1 VRKVLF
7 FGLLVLTFAFW
18 ARTIFTQQACIEN
31 TGLFSEHFR
40 DLTNIDAAH
49 SSAKFWC
56 QDQTSPRD
64 IMTMNKLGANFQ
76 ISNPAYMPSW
86 VTSVAAGDFDL
97 DGWPDFIGSSDLY
110 CNVLAF
116 VRNMGGQGQV
126 GTFKITQ
133 WIDGCSGDS
142 NGFPLR
148 GVGGASI
155 DTSGHCGLTAGDYDG
170 DGDID
175 FLFIASSKSSP
186 YAPKRI
192 WLYRNNLISSG
203 VNTGVLSFT
212 KIDLTAAWS
221 AAVEGI
227 TWTSTF
233 MTSVDF
239 DRDGD
244 IDIIL
249 GNSAGEVLKITNTN
263 NRAINAQTFIVETT
277 PLISTGWGGSG
288 INTVSVADFD
298 NDGDMDII
306 VGSVSTSSLRYY
318 KNDGQG
324 HLTLYATYSDSSG
337 NLSNDLFDG
346 AATVSLAV
354 DFEGDGDV
362 DLVIG
367 TDNWNYPNRWPN
379 YGDTGYG
386 GKAYYFKNN
395 GDGTFTQKLIF
406 NGPGQPNSV
415 NDLDCGLIF
424 DYDKD
429 GRIDFMI
436 ANGNQSLNYYL
447 FHNTVADVY
456 NITGQG
462 ISLNLTPTLSSQYA
476 ITRVRMPVLNQ
487 SILGSSSTGLSVT
500 YYVSNNDGQNWE
512 SYGQYA
518 GSAIRNVTNQPW
530 HDFHSFG
537 SKLCWKAVFSA
548 PNDTIPGFD
557 SASYET
563 PSVDQIQLEY
573 VYVEKREY
581 SRTSDAATTI
591 TVNGQTEKILVA
603 ATFIFPGL
611 EGQLR
616 AYDVTNLAALNTSYS
631 SLQMVS
637 SADTMSPLGRYL
649 TPGVQILW
657 DAGQLL
663 QDRSPDNR
671 NIYAA
676 YKQYSGN
683 PLTRMN
689 FTRANASTLAS
700 LLGDPD
706 GDNAGLIDFIRGTG
720 QSWKLADIQH
730 SNPVIVGPP
739 SGDPALMGSGYASFA
754 QAWVNRPKVVFVG
767 ANDGMLHC
775 FNVTTGEELWGFI
788 PYNLLPKLKNLSQ
801 KDPLTGVR
809 YRASDEYVDG
819 SPSVADVYINSA
831 WKTVLICGQGPGSGS
846 SVGGGLNYYFALDVT
861 DPQNPQPLW
870 EFTGDTVGETWSVPA
885 IGRVMQGS
893 TPRWVAFMGSGYDND
908 PSHTAGNVFYVV
920 RIDTGQTIFTKT
932 VSNVNTNAYGF
943 FWPYTDIYVAL
954 PGSPTALDSDGDGN
968 IECVY
973 IGDLDGRLWKLDTT
987 NSNTYYWSFTAV
999 YTDRLNY
1006 PIISKPA
1013 VWVDPLVTGSP
1024 AHIYFGTG
1032 GDDRAPSDR
1041 NYAFLAVLDGST
1053 PTVEWYLGNPN
1064 DLGIPLSKATG
1075 TLGAGEKA
1083 WADPVVSDNT
1093 VYFSTLKGSIEN
1105 VNPCLNLSDVGRLY
1119 ARYIQTEAGG
1129 VLGGTALKGAQGSTT
1144 ESLQLTSKTRRAVT
1158 LGELQKVGTETKREV
1173 YIQEYDSGIER
1184 LEQPGGKFL
1193 LKIKSWREV
1202 YKIIK

>member
-1 VRKVLF
+1 MRRQLRKVLF
-7 FGLLVLTFAFW
+7 FGLLVLAFAFW

-31 TGLFSEHFR
+31 TGLFSEQFS

-64 IMTMNKLGANFQ
+64 IMTMNKLGANFAVA
-76 ISNPAYMPSW
+76 NPSSVPGW
-86 VTSVAAGDFDL
+86 INTVAAGDFDL
-97 DGWPDFIGSSDLY
+97 DGWPDYIGSSSSY
-110 CNVLAF
+110 SNVLAF

-126 GTFKITQ
+126 GTFRITQ
-133 WIDGCSGDS
+133 WIDGSTGDS
-142 NGFPLR
+142 SGWPTR
-148 GVGGASI
+148 GVGGAAI
-155 DTSGHCGLTAGDYDG
+155 DTSGNCGMTSGDYDG
-170 DGDID
+170 DGDYD
-175 FLFIASSKSSP
+175 FLFITSSVDSP

-192 WLYRNNLISSG
+192 WLYRNNIILGG
-203 VNTGVLSFT
+203 VKTGVLSFT
-212 KIDLTAAWS
+212 KIDLTTAWS
-221 AAVEGI
+221 AAVKGI
-227 TWTSTF
+227 AWSST
-233 MTSVDF
+233 MLTSVDF
-239 DRDGD
+239 DGD
-244 IDIIL
+244 HDVDIIM
-249 GNSAGEVLKITNTN
+249 GNRAGEVLKITNTN
-263 NRAINAQTFIVETT
+263 NGNLNSQTFIVEPT
-277 PLISTGWGGSG
+277 PLIRTSWGLRGVS
-288 INTVSVADFD
+288 TVSVADFD
-298 NDGDMDII
+298 SDGDLDII
-306 VGSVSTSSLRYY
+306 LGSVSYDSLLYY
-318 KNDGQG
+318 KNDGTG
-324 HLTLYATYSDSSG
+324 HFTLYATYTDPNHDPNNG
-337 NLSNDLFDG
+337 LYDG
-346 AATVSLAV
+346 AATVSLAA
-354 DFEGDGDV
+354 DFDSDGSI

-367 TDNWNYPNRWPN
+367 TDNWNY
-379 YGDTGYG
+379 GSDYG
-386 GKAYYFKNN
+386 GKCFYFHNN
-395 GDGTFTQKLIF
+395 GNDTFSQKLLF
-406 NGPGQPNSV
+406 NGQRWSPQV
-415 NDLDCGLIF
+415 IDFDLGCVF
-424 DYDKD
+424 DFNKD
-429 GRIDFMI
+429 GLVDFLM
-436 ANGNQSLNYYL
+436 ADGNDTQYYYL
-447 FHNTVADVY
+447 FVNQLANVY
-456 NITGQG
+456 NITGTG
-462 ISLNLTPTLSSQYA
+462 VSLNLTPTLSSQFA
-476 ITRVRMPVLNQ
+476 ITRVRMPALNQ
-487 SILGSSSTGLSVT
+487 SVIGSSSTGLSVT
-500 YYVSNNDGQNWE
+500 YYVSNNDGQTWE
-512 SYGQYA
+512 SYAQYA
-518 GSAIRNVTNQPW
+518 GTAIRNVTNQPW

-537 SKLCWKAVFSA
+537 SKLRWKAVFSA
-548 PNDTIPGFD
+548 PVDAIPGFEN
-557 SASYET
+557 ASYET
-563 PSVDQIQLEY
+563 PAVDQIQLEY

-581 SRTSDAATTI
+581 SRTSDAATTV
-591 TVNGQTEKILVA
+591 TVNGQTKKILVA

-611 EGQLR
+611 QGQLR
-616 AYDVTNLAALNTSYS
+616 AYDVTNLAALNTPYS

-637 SADTMSPLGRYL
+637 SADMLSPLGRHL
-649 TPGVQILW
+649 TQGVEILW

-720 QSWKLADIQH
+720 RDWKLGDIQH
-730 SNPVIVGPP
+730 SNPTLLGPP
-739 SGDPALMGSGYASFA
+739 EGDPALMGSGYAAFA
-754 QAWVNRPKVVFVG
+754 QAWVNRPKVAFVG

-775 FNVTTGEELWGFI
+775 FDVTTGQELWGFI

-801 KDPLTGVR
+801 KDSQTGVR
-809 YRASDEYVDG
+809 LLASDNYVDG
-819 SPSVADVYINSA
+819 SPAVADVQINSV
-831 WKTVLICGQGPGSGS
+831 WKTILICGQGPGSGS

-870 EFTGDTVGETWSVPA
+870 EFTGSTVGETWSVPA

-908 PSHTAGNVFYVV
+908 PSHTAGRAFYVV
-920 RIDTGQTIFTKT
+920 RVDTGAAIATKT
-932 VSNVNTNAYGF
+932 VSNVNTADSYF
-943 FWPYTDIYVAL
+943 SWPYPDISVAI
-954 PGSPTALDSDGDGN
+954 PGSPTALDSDNDGYT
-968 IECVY
+968 EYVY
-973 IGDLDGRLWKLDTT
+973 VGDLDGRLWKLDTT
-987 NSNTYYWSFTAV
+987 NSNTYYWSFTAI

-1013 VWVDPLVTGSP
+1013 VWVDPMVTGSP

-1032 GDDRAPSDR
+1032 GDDQAPSDR

-1093 VYFSTLKGSIEN
+1093 VYLSTLKGSIEN

-1129 VLGGTALKGAQGSTT
+1129 VLGGTALKGAQGSTS